1 MLQTENTQQNN
12 ERNQRVRKKRR
23 PPLYWILRILM
34 VVSFCCFLA
43 FLAQIVVPKIQA
55 MSVRNRIPVP
65 GTSNVIAQAE
75 VTSEEKPEAADKTAA
90 PEGEAKG
97 EDTGEEAGF
106 NAEETAPISEDFLEL
121 KSMNP
126 DVMGWLTVADKINY
140 PVVRHREDENYYL
153 DHNFFGESDF
163 NGSIFLSQY
172 NVLRP
177 RDTILQIYG
186 HFLASGDMFG
196 TLPKYTDEAYMRQH
210 ALIQFRTVFADET
223 GSEWYVPV
231 AMFSASMDDDEP
243 QYFDIHP
250 VNFDYETEYQAY
262 IDEMLSRS
270 LWKAPADVNTDD
282 EMIVLITCSYNF
294 INSRHLLF
302 CRRLRTNE
310 TPEQMQALYLNQAQP

>member
-1 MLQTENTQQNN
+1 MLQTENTQKNN

-34 VVSFCCFLA
+34 VVSFCCFLV
-43 FLAQIVVPKIQA
+43 FLAMLVIPKIQA

-65 GTSNVIAQAE
+65 GTSNVIAQTQA
-75 VTSEEKPEAADKTAA
+75 TPIPDPEAAEKTAA
-90 PEGEAKG
+90 PEDSEKTEESDEDDNLNKEAL
-97 EDTGEEAGF
+97 
-106 NAEETAPISEDFLEL
+106 APISEDFQEL

-126 DVMGWLTVADKINY
+126 DIMGWLTAGEKINY
-140 PVVRHREDENYYL
+140 PVVRNSEDENFYL
-153 DHNFFGESDF
+153 DHNFFGESDY

-186 HFLASGDMFG
+186 HFLATGDMFG
-196 TLPKYTDEAYMRQH
+196 TLPKYTDEFYMRQH

-223 GSEWYVPV
+223 GSDWYVPV

-250 VNFDYETEYQAY
+250 IYFDSKVDYQAY
-262 IDEMLSRS
+262 IDEVLSRS

-302 CRRLRTNE
+302 CRRLRADE
-310 TPEQMQALYLNQAQP
+310 TPEQMKALYLNQA